1 MCRVIGL
8 TSICDIVFVDG
19 GGKCEG
25 EDGIEGVKKFIF
37 GIALQGRRRAQR
49 VKWLQTLTDE
59 LWVRATVT
67 CMVCLP
73 YKMHFFQGTRTSGQ
87 RKPRRH

>member
-1 MCRVIGL
+1 M
-8 TSICDIVFVDG
+8 
-19 GGKCEG
+19 CEG

-37 GIALQGRRRAQR
+37 GIALQGQRRAQR

-59 LWVRATVT
+59 LWVRATVI

-73 YKMHFFQGTRTSGQ
+73 YKMHFFQGTRTPGQ
-87 RKPRRH
+87 RKPRRHKCHFSRLFTVCLSRTVHSV